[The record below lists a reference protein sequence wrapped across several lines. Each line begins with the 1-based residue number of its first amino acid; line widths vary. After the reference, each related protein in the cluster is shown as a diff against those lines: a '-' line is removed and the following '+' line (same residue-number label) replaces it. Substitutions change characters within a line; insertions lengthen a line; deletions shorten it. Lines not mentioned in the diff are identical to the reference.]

1 MDTSIEYGSDERA
14 PSRDGDEGRS
24 KKPTQQQQ
32 ARRLAETL
40 ALVREQ
46 QKAKRAHEGDARNA
60 QREELSI
67 LLDNLED
74 VLDELGDDRQHFDF
88 YLTDNHVPQLYIDR
102 TTFVVVAKGGEGFRL
117 LKETRAG
124 RILLR
129 ETGDREAMG
138 EAVVH
143 YVAERLSHIDNERTG
158 GGRVAPAYK
167 NDYAMGHEGM
177 RDNAMMRTEPQI
189 IVRGSRLRSFFW
201 FLIGFLAGGITL
213 LALAWFRADIATL
226 LASA

>member
-14 PSRDGDEGRS
+14 PSRDGDEG
-24 KKPTQQQQ
+24 KLGKPSQQQQ

-46 QKAKRAHEGDARNA
+46 QEAKQAHEGNAKNA
-60 QREELSI
+60 QRKELSI
-67 LLDNLED
+67 LLDNLEN
-74 VLDELGDDRQHFDF
+74 VIAELGDDRQYFDF

-102 TTFVVVAKGGEGFRL
+102 STFVVAAKGGEDFRL

-124 RILLR
+124 RILLH
-129 ETGDREAMG
+129 ETRDREAMG
-138 EAVVH
+138 EAIVH
-143 YVAERLSHIDNERTG
+143 YVAERLSHIDNERAQAT
-158 GGRVAPAYK
+158 RVASSYK

-177 RDNAMMRTEPQI
+177 RENAMMQAEPKI

-201 FLIGFLAGGITL
+201 FLIGFLTGGITL
-213 LALAWFRADIATL
+213 FALAWFRADISAL
-226 LASA
+226 LSSA